1 MSKKNSLTKHSAEDL
16 ARLVVEK
23 REELRALRFAVAG
36 SKNRNVKQ
44 ASTLRKQIARA
55 LTELNSRLKV

>member
-1 MSKKNSLTKHSAEDL
+1 MKKYSLQKHSVEDL
-16 ARLVVEK
+16 HKLIADK

-44 ASTLRKQIARA
+44 ARTLRKQIARA
-55 LTELNSRLKV
+55 LTELKKR

>member
-16 ARLVVEK
+16 HKLVQEK